1 MVLAKIIERVIHRQ
15 LSIYLEENCL
25 LSPNQFGFR
34 KGRSTQQAVTYFL
47 DHIRDCMNKG
57 EYCGA
62 VFIDLK
68 KAFDTVDH
76 GRLLS
81 KLSHYGIK
89 DKELTWFENYLFG
102 RHQRIIYDGTQ
113 SDSQPVVCG
122 VPQGSI
128 LGPMLFILLI
138 NDIDHQLNS
147 CKILLYAD
155 DTVVFTSSK
164 NQETIKGNLNTD
176 LSKLATW
183 FYENHL
189 VVNLKKGKTE
199 FIQYGTPNKLS
210 KAEKMDIMIR
220 NEPVNEVQ
228 AYQYLGVKM
237 DKALTYVEHKDKI
250 YKEAMRRV
258 KLLSRIRRD
267 ISPLVA
273 QSIYKTM
280 IEPILLY

>member
-1 MVLAKIIERVIHRQ
+1 MRRVKLLSRIRCDISPLVAQ
-15 LSIYLEENCL
+15 SIYKTMIEPIL
-25 LSPNQFGFR
+25 LYCNNL
-34 KGRSTQQAVTYFL
+34 FL
-47 DHIRDCMNKG
+47 GNKVSSI
-57 EYCGA
+57 EK
-62 VFIDLK
+62 FQK

-89 DKELTWFENYLFG
+89 DKEQTWFENYLFG
-102 RHQRIIYDGTQ
+102 RRQRVIYDGTQ

-164 NQETIKGNLNTD
+164 NQETIKVNLNSD

-183 FYENHL
+183 FYENNL

-199 FIQYGTPNKLS
+199 FILS
-210 KAEKMDIMIR
+210 KAEKMDIMI
-220 NEPVNEVQ
+220 
-228 AYQYLGVKM
+228 
-237 DKALTYVEHKDKI
+237 
-250 YKEAMRRV
+250 
-258 KLLSRIRRD
+258 
-267 ISPLVA
+267 
-273 QSIYKTM
+273 
-280 IEPILLY
+280 